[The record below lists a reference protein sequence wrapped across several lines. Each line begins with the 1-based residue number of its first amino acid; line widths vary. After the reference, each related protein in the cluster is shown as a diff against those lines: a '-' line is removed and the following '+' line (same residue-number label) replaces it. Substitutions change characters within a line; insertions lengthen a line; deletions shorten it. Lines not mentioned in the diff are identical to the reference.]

1 MAGFWKRLFTVG
13 AAEANS
19 ALDKLEDPVK
29 ITEQLI
35 KDMKEQVVK
44 STQAAAQSGAA
55 VIRLKTKKATFDAEA
70 KSFLDKA
77 NRIKDKLDSG
87 SVDAVKGKELLL
99 KALNSKKLAEEGS
112 AGLDKQLATLEAND
126 RKVADSIKAFN
137 NQIKDAESQLVS
149 LRAQAET
156 AKASKEIN
164 KHMSTANVDGFK
176 SQLDRMKD
184 KVESD
189 QAEAD
194 AFAMLNDANKSD
206 EDEIN
211 EFLNGDASEADENLL
226 AEFEKTRA

>member
-137 NQIKDAESQLVS
+137 NQIKDAESRDKPVPPFFS
-149 LRAQAET
+149 L
-156 AKASKEIN
+156 I
-164 KHMSTANVDGFK
+164 
-176 SQLDRMKD
+176 
-184 KVESD
+184 
-189 QAEAD
+189 
-194 AFAMLNDANKSD
+194 
-206 EDEIN
+206 
-211 EFLNGDASEADENLL
+211 
-226 AEFEKTRA
+226 